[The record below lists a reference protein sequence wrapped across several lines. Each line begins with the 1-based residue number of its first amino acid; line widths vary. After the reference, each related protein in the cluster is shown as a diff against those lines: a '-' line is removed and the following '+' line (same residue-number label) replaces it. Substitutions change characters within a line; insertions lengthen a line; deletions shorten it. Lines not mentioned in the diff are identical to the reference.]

1 LTFGLGVTYKVP
13 VKNKRN
19 GQEDCIEKSS
29 KMYFKE
35 EDRSK
40 GSLYHFEYQNILN
53 SFLHRLCLF
62 KK

>member
-1 LTFGLGVTYKVP
+1 MEKNSWIKLDLTFGLGVPYKVP

-35 EDRSK
+35 EDRSE
-40 GSLYHFEYQNILN
+40 GRLYHF
-53 SFLHRLCLF
+53 
-62 KK
+62 